1 MSSEF
6 VLEERHGGTS
16 GFLFFIGVNQLFCF
30 LKTYGLSFLLFI
42 WSQSAALLHQ
52 NPQPF
57 VSFYLEVASC
67 FASSKPT
74 ALVSFI
80 YQEPSS
86 CFASSNPTAFSL
98 FIMVLKPFVK
108 GYSFSD
114 RPEIPASQSF
124 VILATTFPRRTSA
137 RMLGITISPLNRSA
151 RFHTRL
157 TLRVQPIPT
166 KTETRIA

>member
-6 VLEERHGGTS
+6 VLGERHGGTS

-57 VSFYLEVASC
+57 VSFYLEPASS

-80 YQEPSS
+80 YQEAANCS
-86 CFASSNPTAFSL
+86 ASSKPTAFRFFLFGAIQLFRFIKPYSL
-98 FIMVLKPFVK
+98 FFIYHGP
-108 GYSFSD
+108 
-114 RPEIPASQSF
+114 
-124 VILATTFPRRTSA
+124 
-137 RMLGITISPLNRSA
+137 
-151 RFHTRL
+151 
-157 TLRVQPIPT
+157 
-166 KTETRIA
+166 